1 MYGQLDNSTVL
12 RLEETFM
19 ILEECLQCDDTPFPI
34 STIKPHHVQRLK
46 KFYSPQFD
54 FEFSESG
61 SYFYAALKV
70 ASASSLKSE
79 PAEFY
84 FLSDQ
89 FKRSLEYLLQ
99 VSLLSLNYQNNQ
111 HRITEQLILLA
122 DLWQLHDTLDMQL
135 LVINV
140 LSKMRAELT
149 ERYQS

>member
-1 MYGQLDNSTVL
+1 MNGQLDNPTLL

-19 ILEECLQCDDTPFPI
+19 ILEECLQCDDTPFPS
-34 STIKPHHVQRLK
+34 STIKPHHIQRLK
-46 KFYSPQFD
+46 DFYSPQFD

-70 ASASSLKSE
+70 VSANSLKSE
-79 PAEFY
+79 SAGSY

-89 FKRSLEYLLQ
+89 FNRSLDYLLQ
-99 VSLLSLNYQNNQ
+99 ISLLSLDYQSNR
-111 HRITEQLILLA
+111 HRVTERLILLA
-122 DLWQLHDTLDMQL
+122 DLWQLHDTLDMQIL
-135 LVINV
+135 IINV